1 MLFFGLSKYMMY
13 KFPVIELVDRYCI
26 AKLKFAKLGNNKEEL
41 DFYTEQLHNIN
52 FELINE
58 ELDKLY
64 KVHEEVWAL
73 EDDFKNFSVEH
84 KYDLA
89 EVGRRALHARD
100 VLHQRYILKNI
111 MAEKLNDPVRETKR
125 YGD

>member
-1 MLFFGLSKYMMY
+1 MY

-41 DFYTEQLHNIN
+41 DFYTDQLHDIN
-52 FELINE
+52 FDLIKE

-64 KVHEEVWAL
+64 KVHEEVWDL
-73 EDDFKNFSVEH
+73 EDDFKKFRVEH

-89 EVGRRALHARD
+89 EVGRRALHVRD
-100 VLHQRYILKNI
+100 VMHQRYDLKNL
-111 MAEKLNDPVRETKR
+111 MAEKLNDPVREVKK
-125 YGD
+125 YG

>member
-1 MLFFGLSKYMMY
+1 MY

-41 DFYTEQLHNIN
+41 DFYTDQLHNIN
-52 FELINE
+52 FDLIRE

-64 KVHEEVWAL
+64 KVHEEVWDL
-73 EDDFKNFSVEH
+73 EDDFKKFRVEH

-89 EVGRRALHARD
+89 EVGRRALHVRD
-100 VLHQRYILKNI
+100 VMHQRYDLKNV
-111 MAEKLNDPVRETKR
+111 MAEKLNDPVREVKK
-125 YGD
+125 YG

>member
-1 MLFFGLSKYMMY
+1 MY

-41 DFYTEQLHNIN
+41 DFYTDQLHNIN
-52 FELINE
+52 FDLIKE

-64 KVHEEVWAL
+64 KVHEEVWDL
-73 EDDFKNFSVEH
+73 EDDFKKFRVEH

-89 EVGRRALHARD
+89 EVGRRALHVRD
-100 VLHQRYILKNI
+100 VMHQRYDLKNL
-111 MAEKLNDPVRETKR
+111 MAEKLNDPVKEVKK
-125 YGD
+125 YG